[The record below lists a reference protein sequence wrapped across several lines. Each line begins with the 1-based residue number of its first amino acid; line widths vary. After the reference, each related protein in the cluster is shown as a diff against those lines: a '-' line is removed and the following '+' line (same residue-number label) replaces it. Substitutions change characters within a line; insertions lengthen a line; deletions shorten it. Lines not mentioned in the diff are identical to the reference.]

1 MTNKSDLLDIDLN
14 EELAAIRAQKAGKKV
29 LRKKKLKD
37 PTDVATIRHR
47 LGLTQEA
54 FSGLLEI
61 STQTLRNWEQ
71 GTREPR
77 GPAKALLRIVAKNP
91 EVLFS

>member
-1 MTNKSDLLDIDLN
+1 MTKKSDLLDIDLN
-14 EELAAIRAQKAGKKV
+14 EELAAIRTQKFGKNV

-37 PTDVATIRHR
+37 PAGVATIRHR

-54 FSGLLEI
+54 FSGLLGI
-61 STQTLRNWEQ
+61 SIQTLRNWEQ
-71 GTREPR
+71 GTRKPR
-77 GPAKALLRIVAKNP
+77 GPAKALLRIVEKNP